1 MRVKRDADVES
12 LINHLRHHARMF
24 SEGYGNANRAQ
35 WYANRVDELE
45 MICRNSMED
54 TELADGLLTDRYW
67 HILQNSVS
75 DSVYGAGVFNQELKH
90 QAWRLDRAR
99 QQLEAVR
106 DCARAGEGTV
116 IVPDANVLVHC
127 GELQGIDWKA
137 AAGDEQVRI
146 IVPLVVVAELDELK
160 RTLRDKPDRLAVR
173 TNIRQ
178 LKEALRGVKPGGAA
192 SLAEGVTIAVL
203 PDPRGHRR
211 LPVNDEEICDRA
223 SLLGS
228 FTDPVLLAT
237 NDYNMHVTALGFA
250 LDTIEVP
257 EAAGA

>member
-1 MRVKRDADVES
+1 MQVKPGTDVEI
-12 LINHLRHHARMF
+12 LINQLKQYATMF
-24 SEGYGNANRAQ
+24 SDGYGNTNRAQ
-35 WYANRVDELE
+35 WYANQVDNLE

-67 HILQNSVS
+67 HILQNSIS
-75 DSVYGAGVFNQELKH
+75 DTVYGAGVFNQELKH
-90 QAWRLDRAR
+90 QAWRLKRAR
-99 QQLEAVR
+99 HQLEAVR
-106 DCARAGEGTV
+106 DCAQAGEGTV
-116 IVPDANVLVHC
+116 IVPDANILIHC
-127 GELQGIDWKA
+127 GELPVIGWKA
-137 AAGDEQVRI
+137 VARNEKVRI

-160 RTLRDKPDRLAVR
+160 RTLRDKVDRLAIR
-173 TNIRQ
+173 TNLRH
-178 LKEALRGVKPGGAA
+178 LKQALHGVKPGDAA
-192 SLAEGVTIAVL
+192 SLTDGVTIAVL

-223 SLLGS
+223 RLLRS

-257 EAAGA
+257 EAAEA